1 MKLKLY
7 RPSTGTEGEL
17 FVSKQCTE
25 CCSKETC
32 EIPMLSMLYEA
43 NEPEYPKEWVVDSD
57 GKNPRCTARTIAT
70 GTNTGE

>member
-7 RPSTGTEGEL
+7 RPSNGTEGAL
-17 FVSKQCTE
+17 FVVEQCTK
-25 CCSKETC
+25 CSKEESC

-43 NEPEYPKEWVVDSD
+43 DEPEYPKEWVVDKA